1 MPDYPPLNWEDLY
14 QSAVTPWHDG
24 SPWAPLRRLVSEVCP
39 QGGSILEV
47 GYGYGVDAIHVASLG
62 YRIKATDLSATA
74 IRRARADAQL
84 AGVQVDFQDEDFYT
98 YTDEAKYDLVYEKG
112 VLVNAHNAGMQDE
125 FSRLTASKLR
135 DGGHWISVSGNNDN
149 LNSDRTGADERGYPR
164 LSAAIGPR
172 ARRRDRTSFRDS
184 VDHAGD
190 LRLDSRQQ
198 LPELGGDFQKAAR
211 CRRLNEPP
219 KNEV

>member
-164 LSAAIGPR
+164 LSVLELAGAIEPHFEIQSITQETFGSTP
-172 ARRRDRTSFRDS
+172 ANSFRS
-184 VDHAGD
+184 WVVI
-190 LRLDSRQQ
+190 SR
-198 LPELGGDFQKAAR
+198 K
-211 CRRLNEPP
+211 RRGA
-219 KNEV
+219 VG